1 MVVRQQYLFAVKVS
15 RVEILMSVL
24 SRAMMKNMVKV
35 AIKEMAER
43 RGITSCYQL
52 MKALNIPPSL
62 AAKWFNNDL
71 ESISIRTLDRLYTAL
86 RCKPSDLLRYEPD
99 HGKADD

>member
-1 MVVRQQYLFAVKVS
+1 MIKR
-15 RVEILMSVL
+15 
-24 SRAMMKNMVKV
+24 MVKV

-43 RGITSCYQL
+43 RGITSSYQL
-52 MKALNIPPSL
+52 MKALNIPPSQ

-71 ESISIRTLDRLYTAL
+71 ESISMRTLDKLCSAL

-99 HGKADD
+99 NGKAED